1 MPREMSTTDRKR
13 REIGALIFDM
23 DDLLV
28 RSAPIWRAAEVALL
42 TAIGQRWDA
51 GVAARYKGMNALDV
65 ARVIHETYR
74 PARPL
79 ADCQKIMRDTLMAG
93 FAGQA
98 EPMPGAVEFVTR
110 VAGKFPLAVA
120 SGSPWPV
127 ITGVLETLKIR
138 EHFRVVVSSESVA
151 RGKPHPDVFLA
162 TAEALGAP
170 PRECLVLEDSLIG
183 VRAAK
188 AAGMRCY
195 SVPSGHHAE
204 IAALADGVFSSLAE
218 ITLQ

>member
-1 MPREMSTTDRKR
+1 
-13 REIGALIFDM
+13 M

-42 TAIGQRWDA
+42 TAIGQPWTA
-51 GVAARYKGMNALDV
+51 EVAARYKGMNAFDV

-74 PARPL
+74 PTL
-79 ADCQKIMRDTLMAG
+79 SLTDCQRMMRGRLVTG

-98 EPMPGAVEFVTR
+98 EPMPGAIDFVKR
-110 VAGKFPLAVA
+110 CAGKFPMAVA
-120 SGSPWPV
+120 SGSPLLV
-127 ITGVLETLKIR
+127 IEGVMQTLEIR
-138 EHFRVVVSSESVA
+138 SCFDVLVSSESVA

-162 TAEALGAP
+162 AAQALNALPAG
-170 PRECLVLEDSLIG
+170 CLVFEDSLIG
-183 VRAAK
+183 VTAAK

-204 IAALADGVFSSLAE
+204 ILALADRTFASLAE